1 MPPVKTRALI
11 LHGFAYGETSRIL
24 RLLTPEYGLRSVIA
38 KGAQRPRSRFGA
50 VLEPFTEGE
59 AQFNLRE
66 GRDLFTLSGFSLLRS
81 RQGIGRD
88 LSAFAGASLI
98 AEIALR
104 ASTEEPFP
112 ALYHAL
118 VTAFDRLN
126 EPRAQHDGIA
136 LSALWQI
143 VSQLGFQPEMK
154 ACVHCSRMILPE
166 EQARFDVHLGG
177 IACPRCAPHARPLDP
192 LTRTEISRMSSGEV
206 LVPRTGWARL
216 HGALLREF
224 LQIHVTPD
232 RPLRSLPIFL
242 EAMQ

>member
-59 AQFNLRE
+59 AQFNIRE
-66 GRDLFTLSGFSLLRS
+66 GRDLFTLSGFALVRS

-88 LSAFAGASLI
+88 LAAFAGASLI

-118 VTAFDRLN
+118 VAAFDRLN
-126 EPRAQHDGIA
+126 ESCAPQGGIA

-143 VSQLGFQPEMK
+143 ISQLGFQPEME
-154 ACVHCSRMILPE
+154 ACVRCGRTLPPE
-166 EQARFDVHLGG
+166 ERVRFDVHRGG
-177 IACPRCAPHARPLDP
+177 IACPRCAPQARPLDT
-192 LTRTEISRMSSGEV
+192 LTRDEISRMSTGHV
-206 LVPRTGWARL
+206 LEPRTGWARL
-216 HGALLREF
+216 HGALLRDF
-224 LQIHVTPD
+224 LMVHLTPD
-232 RPLRSLPIFL
+232 RPLRALPIFL
-242 EAMQ
+242 EAIQ